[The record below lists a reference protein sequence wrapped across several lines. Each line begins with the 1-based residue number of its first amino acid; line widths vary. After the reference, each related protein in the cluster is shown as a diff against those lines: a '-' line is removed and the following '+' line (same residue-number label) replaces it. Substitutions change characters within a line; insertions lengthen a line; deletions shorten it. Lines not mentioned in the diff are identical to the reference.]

1 MERKGSNIFMMGL
14 LVFILLISVIG
25 TTFSYFGATNRNVK
39 GETTVQFSKGTLI
52 YSDPTISGGT
62 VNPGEV
68 VLTKTFVLDG
78 SISYS
83 DNLTYKVSLNIDNNT
98 YSDDALTYTISNT
111 SSCSSKPIEPS
122 VTPVS
127 IPSGESSI
135 AVGVGSFSGPVTD
148 CKHTYTLTITRSAE
162 VGNQPGEFV
171 INGNL
176 SVTQGS

>member
-52 YSDPTISGGT
+52 YSDPTISGGN

-78 SISYS
+78 SISYA
-83 DNLTYKVSLNIDNNT
+83 DNLSYKVSLNIDNNT
-98 YSDDALTYTISNT
+98 YADDALTYTISNK
-111 SSCSSKPIEPS
+111 SECSSKPIEPS
-122 VTPVS
+122 IKPEN
-127 IPSGESSI
+127 IPSGESSFTI
-135 AVGVGSFSGPVTD
+135 GIGSFSGPVTD

-162 VGNQPGEFV
+162 VGTQIGDYS